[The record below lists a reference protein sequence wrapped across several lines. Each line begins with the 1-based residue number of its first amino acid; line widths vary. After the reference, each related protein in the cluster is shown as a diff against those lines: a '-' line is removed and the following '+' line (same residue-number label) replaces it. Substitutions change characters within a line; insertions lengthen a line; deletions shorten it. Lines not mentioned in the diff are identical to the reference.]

1 MRKIILIGGDLA
13 SGKSTYSRY
22 LSDKFN
28 LTVINKDIL
37 KEIIGDMYYA
47 SCREENIKLSRL
59 SFEMIKYFIKV
70 TKCDIIIE
78 SNFKDYEMEE
88 LKQFLPD
95 NDILSLHFTGDD
107 ELLHDRFLKRLPSR
121 HYVHKAQD
129 FTNIE
134 DMIET
139 QTELRSV
146 KYIGEVIRVDVGRYN
161 NLTDDVE
168 LTQKIEEFLKR

>member
-1 MRKIILIGGDLA
+1 
-13 SGKSTYSRY
+13 
-22 LSDKFN
+22 
-28 LTVINKDIL
+28 
-37 KEIIGDMYYA
+37 
-47 SCREENIKLSRL
+47 
-59 SFEMIKYFIKV
+59 MIKYFIKV

-146 KYIGEVIRVDVGRYN
+146 KYIGEVISVDVGRYD